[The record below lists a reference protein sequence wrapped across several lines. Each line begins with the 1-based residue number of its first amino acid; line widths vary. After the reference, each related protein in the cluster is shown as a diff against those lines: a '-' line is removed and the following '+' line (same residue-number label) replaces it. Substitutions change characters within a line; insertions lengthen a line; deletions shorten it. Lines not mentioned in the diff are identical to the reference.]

1 MPDSFRVGAL
11 LKHFSQHFEKQ
22 FGSSRLDPLQR
33 VPLYVVQTELLKEF
47 PTEFL
52 WDFTEMQWTTSTK
65 TTSKFGHQFLNLIQW
80 LNLVNIVYK
89 KMEKGGFEE
98 TTNSLK
104 PSI

>member
-1 MPDSFRVGAL
+1 MNNL
-11 LKHFSQHFEKQ
+11 NKNNLKI
-22 FGSSRLDPLQR
+22 
-33 VPLYVVQTELLKEF
+33 
-47 PTEFL
+47 
-52 WDFTEMQWTTSTK
+52 W
-65 TTSKFGHQFLNLIQW
+65 HQFLNLIQW